1 MGLQEFLIQ
10 DEELT
15 GLKGKV
21 VVLTGGSS
29 GIGLATV
36 ELLLSLG
43 AFVVNG
49 DIAPTAAPQGDHY
62 TWVKTNVANWA
73 ELNALFKEAK
83 KLHGRIDHVF
93 ANAGLGPRA
102 DYFATEVDENGD
114 LKEPTYDLIDVSQK
128 GVMNTVTLGLYYL
141 RQQAEGGSI
150 VVNGST
156 MGIQRCRA
164 VDYATAKHAVTGF
177 ARGLHPIIVD
187 MKLPIR
193 INTIAP
199 TWTDTAVLPGLKET
213 MALIGVEV
221 QSALSV
227 ARAAAMLMVNTSRKG
242 ELIHVQRGKYQEIDE
257 ACLLAAVDDIRKDYP
272 AEDDVLSRALA
283 VMAAQAQAQS

>member
-1 MGLQEFLIQ
+1 MPEFLIK

-36 ELLLSLG
+36 QLLLSLG

-49 DIAPTAAPQGDHY
+49 DVAPTAEPQAAGY

-73 ELNALFKEAK
+73 DLNALFKEAK
-83 KLHGRIDHVF
+83 KIHGRIDHIF

-102 DYFATEVDENGD
+102 DYFSMEVDENGD
-114 LKEPTYDLIDVSQK
+114 LKEPTYDLIDVSMK
-128 GVMNTVTLGLYYL
+128 GVMNTVTLALYYM

-177 ARGLHPIIVD
+177 ARGLHPILVD

-193 INTIAP
+193 INTLAP
-199 TWTDTAVLPGLKET
+199 TWTETAVLPGLKET
-213 MALIGVEV
+213 MAKIGVEV
-221 QSALSV
+221 QSATSV
-227 ARAAAMLMVNTSRKG
+227 ARAAVMLMANTDRKG

-257 ACLLAAVDDIRKDYP
+257 AILLPAVDGIRKDYP
-272 AEDDVLSRALA
+272 AEDDVLRRALA
-283 VMAAQAQAQS
+283 AMAEAAQS

>member
-1 MGLQEFLIQ
+1 MVSRRNPTSLLINSR
-10 DEELT
+10 L
-15 GLKGKV
+15 
-21 VVLTGGSS
+21 
-29 GIGLATV
+29 
-36 ELLLSLG
+36 
-43 AFVVNG
+43 
-49 DIAPTAAPQGDHY
+49 PY
-62 TWVKTNVANWA
+62 T
-73 ELNALFKEAK
+73 
-83 KLHGRIDHVF
+83 
-93 ANAGLGPRA
+93 
-102 DYFATEVDENGD
+102 
-114 LKEPTYDLIDVSQK
+114 
-128 GVMNTVTLGLYYL
+128 
-141 RQQAEGGSI
+141 
-150 VVNGST
+150 
-156 MGIQRCRA
+156 
-164 VDYATAKHAVTGF
+164 ATAKHAVTGF

-213 MALIGVEV
+213 MALIGVEI

-283 VMAAQAQAQS
+283 AMAAQAQAQS

>member
-1 MGLQEFLIQ
+1 MPEFLIT

-36 ELLLSLG
+36 QLLLSLG

-49 DIAPTAAPQGDHY
+49 DVAPTAEPQAAGY

-73 ELNALFKEAK
+73 DLTALFKEAK
-83 KLHGRIDHVF
+83 KIHGRIDHIF

-102 DYFATEVDENGD
+102 DYFSMEVDENGD
-114 LKEPTYDLIDVSQK
+114 LKEPTYDLIDVSMK
-128 GVMNTVTLGLYYL
+128 GVMNTVTLALYYM

-177 ARGLHPIIVD
+177 ARGLHPILVD
-187 MKLPIR
+187 TKLPIR
-193 INTIAP
+193 INTLAP
-199 TWTDTAVLPGLKET
+199 TWTETAVLPGLKET
-213 MALIGVEV
+213 MAKIGVEI
-221 QSALSV
+221 QSANSV
-227 ARAAAMLMVNTSRKG
+227 ARAAVMLMANTDRKG

-257 ACLLAAVDDIRKDYP
+257 AILLPVVDGIRKDYP
-272 AEDDVLSRALA
+272 AEDDVLRRALA
-283 VMAAQAQAQS
+283 AMAEAAQS